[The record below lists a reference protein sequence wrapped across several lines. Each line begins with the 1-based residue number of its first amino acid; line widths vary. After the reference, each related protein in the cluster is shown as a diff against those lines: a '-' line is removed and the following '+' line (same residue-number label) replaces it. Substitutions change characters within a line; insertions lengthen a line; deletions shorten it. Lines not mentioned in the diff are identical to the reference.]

1 MIEIKDCFVNEFTE
15 IISRYILQFF
25 DTRGKLRVVSEEI
38 ENKELVSIEFLE
50 NGLQAKE
57 NVFII

>member
-25 DTRGKLRVVSEEI
+25 DTRGKLRVGIVIDFGEERSS
-38 ENKELVSIEFLE
+38 NNANRATSMLT
-50 NGLQAKE
+50 G
-57 NVFII
+57 